1 MSEMLKN
8 IVVFLDIDGVLN
20 SNKFHA
26 DWIQEHAKLHEN
38 PLECEKEA
46 IVLEQK
52 FDSLFTNVT
61 GQEFLDGYI
70 APPNLGLWNNMIGV
84 LTRTFQNTKVVLSSD
99 WRYIQDGTYSNVAPI
114 GVIKELF
121 KVRGINGDVIGAT
134 PHVYPQNRGK
144 EIALFINEYMHT
156 HKHTFTHFLVLDDL
170 DVFDSINENREAGL
184 NCAVFHCFINSEYGL
199 NANTVGCVFR
209 YFGIMGDIKDEKDSR
224 QSCN

>member
-1 MSEMLKN
+1 MSETIKN

-26 DWIQEHAKLHEN
+26 DWIQKHAKLHEN
-38 PLECEKEA
+38 PFDCEKEA
-46 IVLEQK
+46 IALEKQ

-70 APPNLGLWNNMIGV
+70 APPNLGKWNTLIGI
-84 LTRTFQNTKVVLSSD
+84 LTTTFQNVKVVLSSD

-121 KVRGINGDVIGAT
+121 KVRGINGHVIDTT
-134 PHVYPQNRGK
+134 PHVNPPDRGK
-144 EIALFINEYMHT
+144 EIALYINEYMHRY
-156 HKHTFTHFLVLDDL
+156 KYGFTHFLVLDDL
-170 DVFDSINENREAGL
+170 DVFDSINENQEAGL
-184 NCAVFHCFINSEYGL
+184 NCSVFHCLINSEYGL
-199 NANTVGCVFR
+199 NADAVGCIFR

-224 QSCN
+224 QTCN